1 MGEGGSAGDAPDA
14 FEQLLDVVL
23 QEVPVDLLVS
33 GCLLLHFVH
42 LNTVEHQRVLL
53 KLPLRP
59 SGPVVRK
66 IHQVPVGRDTAG
78 QAVLGRDWA
87 GLRMCQGVRG
97 VGRYNKRVK
106 ILKHKNVLIC
116 LSDRSSS
123 TLCRFLRRSS
133 FKSSRNLYISQYCT
147 VV

>member
-1 MGEGGSAGDAPDA
+1 
-14 FEQLLDVVL
+14 
-23 QEVPVDLLVS
+23 
-33 GCLLLHFVH
+33 
-42 LNTVEHQRVLL
+42 VEHQRVLL

-66 IHQVPVGRDTAG
+66 IHQVPVGRDAAG

-87 GLRMCQGVRG
+87 GLRMCQGVWG

-147 VV
+147 VVWRFYSKRHTFDNLEGLDQSQTCSHTSHISIESAKIKLN